1 MTIGS
6 LFSGIG
12 GLELGLE
19 RAGFGPVLWQV
30 ESNPFCRRV
39 LEAHWPGVER
49 HPDIERFTGAATV
62 DIVCGGFPCQD
73 LSNANTSAAG
83 RAGLDGDRS
92 GLWREFARVVGECR
106 PRWVIVENASAW
118 QRWMQRVRTDFAC
131 LGYGTV
137 PLVLSAGFVGA
148 PHSRPRGFVVAYSD
162 GNGKPLGSVYEAL
175 ARLQADAGSFRDF
188 GSPPSGAMGMDDG
201 IPDWMDRVAALGNS
215 ACPDVAELI
224 GQAIQASDMACGA
237 A

>member
-30 ESNPFCRRV
+30 EANAFCRRV
-39 LEAHWPGVER
+39 LKKHWP
-49 HPDIERFTGAATV
+49 DAERFPDVRKFAAPATV

-73 LSNANTSAAG
+73 ISSANTGASG
-83 RAGLDGDRS
+83 RAGLDGERS
-92 GLWREFARVVGECR
+92 GLWTEFARVVHECR
-106 PRWVIVENASAW
+106 PRWVVVENSPAW
-118 QRWMQRVRTDFAC
+118 ERWVPRVRSDFAA

-137 PLVLSAGFVGA
+137 PLLLSAGFVGA

-162 GNGKPLGSVYEAL
+162 GNGKPLVTVYEAL
-175 ARLQADAGSFRDF
+175 ARLSETSGIVRDF
-188 GSPPSGAMGMDDG
+188 GDAPPDGFRMAHG
-201 IPDWMDRVAALGNS
+201 IPDRMERVAALGNS

-224 GQAIQASDMACGA
+224 GRTIKQADAP
-237 A
+237 